1 MSILTFTGTRLLY
14 AIPVLL
20 GVTVI
25 VFMSLQLVPGDIALT
40 LLGRMATEA
49 QREALRQELGL
60 DQPLILQYIRWLLDL
75 LQGNI
80 GNSVSQQL
88 PVAQIL
94 APKIVNSL
102 ILMAGSLF
110 LVLVFGFLLSV
121 ISAPRFRTFTDKS
134 VVALTLVL
142 ASLPVFWLGIILL
155 YFFGFK
161 WKLFPISGMYNMIDP
176 GGFGQLIHHMV
187 LPAIATAAS
196 SIAVVTR
203 VTRSR
208 MIDVLGQPY
217 ILAARARGLSR
228 RQIVLRHAV
237 RNTLPTFANI
247 GGLQIGYLFGSVI
260 FTEIIFNWPGVGL
273 LLFDAILQRDVPVI
287 QGCVLVVAIVFVLG
301 NLISDVIV
309 HALDPRKR

>member
-1 MSILTFTGTRLLY
+1 VSVLTFIGARLLY
-14 AIPVLL
+14 AIPVLI

-25 VFMSLQLVPGDIALT
+25 VFLSLQLVPGDIALT

-49 QREALRQELGL
+49 QLEALREELGL
-60 DQPLILQYIRWLLDL
+60 NQPLIVQYARWLFNL

-88 PVAQIL
+88 PVMQIL
-94 APKIVNSL
+94 GPKIGNSL
-102 ILMAGSLF
+102 ILMAGSMV
-110 LVLVFGFLLSV
+110 LVLVFGFMLSV
-121 ISAPRFRTFTDKS
+121 LSSSRFRSITDRS
-134 VVALTLVL
+134 IVALTLVL
-142 ASLPVFWLGIILL
+142 ASLPVFWLGIVLL

-161 WKLFPISGMYNMIDP
+161 WKLFPISGMYNTIDP
-176 GGFGQLIHHMV
+176 GGLGQLLHHMV
-187 LPAIATAAS
+187 LPAVTTAAS

-217 ILAARARGLSR
+217 ILAARARGLTR
-228 RQIVLRHAV
+228 NQVVLRHAV

-247 GGLQIGYLFGSVI
+247 GGLQIGYLFGGVI
-260 FTEIIFNWPGVGL
+260 FSEIIFNWPGVGQ
-273 LLFDAILQRDVPVI
+273 LLFEAILQRDVPVI

-301 NLISDVIV
+301 NMISDTVV
-309 HALDPRKR
+309 HMLDPKRQ

>member
-1 MSILTFTGTRLLY
+1 MSILSFAGTRLLY

-25 VFMSLQLVPGDIALT
+25 VFMALQLVPGDIALT
-40 LLGRMATEA
+40 LLGRMATQEQLIA
-49 QREALRQELGL
+49 VRETLGL
-60 DQPLILQYIRWLLDL
+60 DRPLIVQYLGWLANL
-75 LQGNI
+75 LQGDI
-80 GNSVSQQL
+80 GNSISQQL

-94 APKIVNSL
+94 IPKIGNSL
-102 ILMAGSLF
+102 VLMAGSLF
-110 LVLVFGFLLSV
+110 FVLTFGFILSV
-121 ISAPRFRTFTDKS
+121 LSAPRFRQWTDKL
-134 VVALTLVL
+134 VVGLTLVL
-142 ASLPVFWLGIILL
+142 ASLPVFWLGIVLL

-161 WKLFPISGMYNMIDP
+161 WKLFPISGMYNMVNP
-176 GGFGQLIHHMV
+176 GGIGQLLHHMV
-187 LPAIATAAS
+187 LPALATAAS

-228 RQIVLRHAV
+228 RKIVLRHAV

-260 FTEIIFNWPGVGL
+260 FTEIIFNWPGIGL

-287 QGCVLVVAIVFVLG
+287 QGCVLVVALVFVLG

-309 HALDPRKR
+309 HALDPKQR

>member
-1 MSILTFTGTRLLY
+1 MSIFAFAGNRLLY

-20 GVTVI
+20 GVTLV
-25 VFMSLQLVPGDIALT
+25 VFLSLQLIPGDIALT

-49 QREALRQELGL
+49 QLEALRQRLGL
-60 DQPLILQYIRWLLDL
+60 DQPLILQYLRWLWHL
-75 LQGNI
+75 LHGDI

-88 PVAQIL
+88 PVVQIL
-94 APKIVNSL
+94 LPKILNSL
-102 ILMAGSLF
+102 ILMAGSLVI
-110 LVLVFGFLLSV
+110 VLACGFGLSV
-121 ISAPRFRTFTDKS
+121 ISAPRFRSPTDKS

-142 ASLPVFWLGIILL
+142 ASLPVFWLGIVLL

-176 GGFGQLIHHMV
+176 GGLGQLLHHMV

-208 MIDVLGQPY
+208 MLDVLGQPY

-228 RQIVLRHAV
+228 RQIVLRHGV
-237 RNTLPTFANI
+237 RNTLPTFASI
-247 GGLQIGYLFGSVI
+247 GGLQIGYLFGGVI
-260 FTEIIFNWPGVGL
+260 FTEIIFNWPGIGQ
-273 LLFDAILQRDVPVI
+273 LLFDAIMQRDVPVI
-287 QGCVLVVAIVFVLG
+287 QGCVLAVAIVFVLG
-301 NLISDVIV
+301 NLVSDVVV
-309 HALDPRKR
+309 HALDPKQR

>member
-1 MSILTFTGTRLLY
+1 MSILSFAGTRLVY
-14 AIPVLL
+14 AIPVLV

-25 VFMSLQLVPGDIALT
+25 VFMALQLVPGDIALT
-40 LLGRMATEA
+40 LLGRMAT
-49 QREALRQELGL
+49 QDQLVALRQELGL
-60 DQPLILQYIRWLLDL
+60 DRPLIVQYLTWLAGL
-75 LQGNI
+75 LKGDI
-80 GNSVSQQL
+80 GNSISQQL
-88 PVAQIL
+88 PVTKIL
-94 APKIVNSL
+94 IPKIGNSL

-110 LVLVFGFLLSV
+110 FVLVFGFILSV
-121 ISAPRFRTFTDKS
+121 LSAPRFRQLTDKL
-134 VVALTLVL
+134 VVGLTLVL
-142 ASLPVFWLGIILL
+142 ASLPVFWLGIVLL

-161 WKLFPISGMYNMIDP
+161 WKLFPISGMYNMVNP
-176 GGFGQLIHHMV
+176 GGLGQLLHHMV

-228 RQIVLRHAV
+228 RKIVLRHAV

-260 FTEIIFNWPGVGL
+260 FTEIIFNWPGIGL

-287 QGCVLVVAIVFVLG
+287 QGCVLIVALVFVLG

-309 HALDPRKR
+309 HALDPKQR

>member
-1 MSILTFTGTRLLY
+1 MSIIAFIGTRMLY
-14 AIPVLL
+14 AVPVLL

-25 VFMSLQLVPGDIALT
+25 VFLSLQLIPGDIALT

-49 QREALRQELGL
+49 QLEALRLDLGL
-60 DQPLILQYIRWLLDL
+60 DRPLLVQYAGWLLDL
-75 LQGNI
+75 FRGDI
-80 GNSVSQQL
+80 GNSISQQL
-88 PVAQIL
+88 PVTQIL
-94 APKIVNSL
+94 GPKIVNSL
-102 ILMAGSLF
+102 ILMAGSLA
-110 LVLVFGFLLSV
+110 LVLAAGFLLSV
-121 ISAPRFRTFTDKS
+121 ASAPRFRTFADRA

-142 ASLPVFWLGIILL
+142 ASLPVFWLGIVLL

-161 WKLFPISGMYNMIDP
+161 WKLFPISGMYNMVDP
-176 GGFGQLIHHMV
+176 GGLGQLLHHMV
-187 LPAIATAAS
+187 LPAITTAAS

-273 LLFDAILQRDVPVI
+273 LLFDAIMQRDVPVI

-301 NLISDVIV
+301 NMISDVVV

>member
-1 MSILTFTGTRLLY
+1 MSIFAFAGTRFLY
-14 AIPVLL
+14 AIPVLI

-25 VFMSLQLVPGDIALT
+25 VFLSLQFVPGDIALT

-49 QREALRQELGL
+49 KLEALRQELGL
-60 DQPLILQYIRWLLDL
+60 DRSLIVQYFGWLADL
-75 LQGNI
+75 LRGDI
-80 GNSVSQQL
+80 GNSISQQL
-88 PVAQIL
+88 PVAGIL

-110 LVLVFGFLLSV
+110 FVLVFGFVLSI
-121 ISAPRFRTFTDKS
+121 ISAPRFRTLADKS

-142 ASLPVFWLGIILL
+142 ASLPVFWLGIVLL
-155 YFFGFK
+155 YLFGFK
-161 WKLFPISGMYNMIDP
+161 WKLFPISGMYNMVNP
-176 GGFGQLIHHMV
+176 GGLGQLLHHMV

-260 FTEIIFNWPGVGL
+260 FTEIIFNWPGIGL

-301 NLISDVIV
+301 NLISDIIV
-309 HALDPRKR
+309 HALDPQLR

>member
-1 MSILTFTGTRLLY
+1 MSLISFIGARFLY
-14 AIPVLL
+14 AVPVLI

-25 VFMSLQLVPGDIALT
+25 VFLSLQLVPGDIALT
-40 LLGRMATEA
+40 LLGRMANAEQLA
-49 QREALRQELGL
+49 ALREELGL
-60 DQPLILQYIRWLLDL
+60 HQPLIVQYLRWVADL
-75 LQGNI
+75 LRGDI

-94 APKIVNSL
+94 GPKIVNSL

-121 ISAPRFRTFTDKS
+121 ASAPRFRTFTDRT
-134 VVALTLVL
+134 VVAFTLVL
-142 ASLPVFWLGIILL
+142 ASLPVFWLGIVLL

-161 WKLFPISGMYNMIDP
+161 WKLFPISGMYNTIDP
-176 GGFGQLIHHMV
+176 GGIGQLLHHMV
-187 LPAIATAAS
+187 LPAFTTAAS

-228 RQIVLRHAV
+228 RQVVLRHAV

-247 GGLQIGYLFGSVI
+247 GGLQIGYLFGGVI
-260 FTEIIFNWPGVGL
+260 FSEIIFNWPGIGL
-273 LLFDAILQRDVPVI
+273 MLFDAILQRDVPVI

-301 NLISDVIV
+301 NLVSDVVV
-309 HALDPRKR
+309 HLLDPRRQ

>member
-1 MSILTFTGTRLLY
+1 MSIIAFTGTRFLY

-25 VFMSLQLVPGDIALT
+25 VFMSQQLVPGDIALT
-40 LLGRMATEA
+40 LLGRMATAA
-49 QREALRQELGL
+49 QLEALRQQLGL
-60 DQPLILQYIRWLLDL
+60 NQPLILQYMGWLINL
-75 LQGNI
+75 LRGDI
-80 GNSVSQQL
+80 GNSISQQL

-94 APKIVNSL
+94 APKVVNSL

-110 LVLVFGFLLSV
+110 VVLVFGFILSV
-121 ISAPRFRTFTDKS
+121 ISAPRFRTLTDKS
-134 VVALTLVL
+134 VVVLTLVL
-142 ASLPVFWLGIILL
+142 ASLPVFWLGIVML

-161 WKLFPISGMYNMIDP
+161 WKLFPISGMYNMINP
-176 GGFGQLIHHMV
+176 GGLAQLLHHMV
-187 LPAIATAAS
+187 LPAIVTAAS
-196 SIAVVTR
+196 SVAVVTR

-228 RQIVLRHAV
+228 RQIVLRHVV

-247 GGLQIGYLFGSVI
+247 GGLQIGYLFGGVI
-260 FTEIIFNWPGVGL
+260 FTEIIFNWPGIGL
-273 LLFDAILQRDVPVI
+273 QLFDAIMQRDVPVI

-301 NLISDVIV
+301 NLVSDVIV
-309 HALDPRKR
+309 HALDPKQR

>member
-1 MSILTFTGTRLLY
+1 MSIFAFAGTRFLY
-14 AIPVLL
+14 AIPVLI

-25 VFMSLQLVPGDIALT
+25 VFLSLQFVPGDIALT

-49 QREALRQELGL
+49 KLEALRQELGL
-60 DQPLILQYIRWLLDL
+60 DRSLILQYFGWLADL
-75 LQGNI
+75 LRGDI
-80 GNSVSQQL
+80 GNSISQQL
-88 PVAQIL
+88 PVAGIL

-110 LVLVFGFLLSV
+110 FVLVFGFVLSV
-121 ISAPRFRTFTDKS
+121 ISAPRFRTLADKS

-142 ASLPVFWLGIILL
+142 ASLPVFWLGIVLL
-155 YFFGFK
+155 YLFGFK
-161 WKLFPISGMYNMIDP
+161 WKLFPISGMYNMVNP
-176 GGFGQLIHHMV
+176 GGLGQLLHHMV

-260 FTEIIFNWPGVGL
+260 FTEIIFNWPGIGL

-301 NLISDVIV
+301 NLISDIIV
-309 HALDPRKR
+309 HALDPQQR

>member
-1 MSILTFTGTRLLY
+1 
-14 AIPVLL
+14 
-20 GVTVI
+20 
-25 VFMSLQLVPGDIALT
+25 
-40 LLGRMATEA
+40 
-49 QREALRQELGL
+49 
-60 DQPLILQYIRWLLDL
+60 
-75 LQGNI
+75 
-80 GNSVSQQL
+80 
-88 PVAQIL
+88 
-94 APKIVNSL
+94 
-102 ILMAGSLF
+102 
-110 LVLVFGFLLSV
+110 
-121 ISAPRFRTFTDKS
+121 
-134 VVALTLVL
+134 
-142 ASLPVFWLGIILL
+142 
-155 YFFGFK
+155 K
-161 WKLFPISGMYNMIDP
+161 WKLFPISGMYNMVNP
-176 GGFGQLIHHMV
+176 GGLGQLLHHMV

-260 FTEIIFNWPGVGL
+260 FTEIIFNWPGIGL

-301 NLISDVIV
+301 NLISDIIV
-309 HALDPRKR
+309 HALDPQQR

>member
-1 MSILTFTGTRLLY
+1 MSMISFAVTRLLY
-14 AIPVLL
+14 AVPVLL

-49 QREALRQELGL
+49 QLETLRQQLGL
-60 DQPLILQYIRWLLDL
+60 NQPLIVQYLWWLFDL
-75 LQGNI
+75 LHGDI
-80 GNSVSQQL
+80 GNSITQQL
-88 PVAQIL
+88 PVVQIL

-102 ILMAGSLF
+102 ILMAGSLCF
-110 LVLVFGFLLSV
+110 VLVFGFLLSV
-121 ISAPRFRTFTDKS
+121 ASAPRFRSLTDKA

-142 ASLPVFWLGIILL
+142 ASLPVFWLGIVLL

-161 WKLFPISGMYNMIDP
+161 WKLFPISGMYDMVDP
-176 GGFGQLIHHMV
+176 GGFAQLLRHMV
-187 LPAIATAAS
+187 LPSLATAAS

-208 MIDVLGQPY
+208 LIDVLGQPY

-247 GGLQIGYLFGSVI
+247 GGLQIGYLFGSVV

-273 LLFDAILQRDVPVI
+273 LLFNAILQRDVPVI
-287 QGCVLVVAIVFVLG
+287 QGCVLVVAVVFVLG
-301 NLISDVIV
+301 NLISDVVV
-309 HALDPRKR
+309 HALDPKQR

>member
-1 MSILTFTGTRLLY
+1 MSMISFAATRLLY
-14 AIPVLL
+14 AVPVLL

-40 LLGRMATEA
+40 LLGHMATEA
-49 QREALRQELGL
+49 QLETLRQELGL
-60 DQPLILQYIRWLLDL
+60 HQPLIVQYLRWLYDL
-75 LQGNI
+75 LHGNI
-80 GNSVSQQL
+80 GNSITQQL

-94 APKIVNSL
+94 LPKIANSL

-110 LVLVFGFLLSV
+110 FVLVFGFLLSV
-121 ISAPRFRTFTDKS
+121 VSAPRFRSLTDKS
-134 VVALTLVL
+134 VVALTLLL
-142 ASLPVFWLGIILL
+142 ASLPVFWLGIVLL

-161 WKLFPISGMYNMIDP
+161 WKLFPISGMYNMVEP
-176 GGFGQLIHHMV
+176 GGLGQLLHHMV
-187 LPAIATAAS
+187 LPSLTTAAS

-247 GGLQIGYLFGSVI
+247 GGLQIGYLFGGVV

-273 LLFDAILQRDVPVI
+273 LLFNAILQRDVPVI
-287 QGCVLVVAIVFVLG
+287 QGCVLVVAVVFVLG

-309 HALDPRKR
+309 HALDPKQR

>member
-1 MSILTFTGTRLLY
+1 LY

-49 QREALRQELGL
+49 QLEALRQELGL

>member
-1 MSILTFTGTRLLY
+1 MSILSFAGTRLLY

-25 VFMSLQLVPGDIALT
+25 VFMALQLVPGDIALT
-40 LLGRMATEA
+40 LLGRMATQE
-49 QREALRQELGL
+49 QLVALRQELGL
-60 DQPLILQYIRWLLDL
+60 DRSLVVQYLGWLASL
-75 LQGNI
+75 LQGDI
-80 GNSVSQQL
+80 GHSISQQL
-88 PVAQIL
+88 PVTQIL
-94 APKIVNSL
+94 MPKIGNSL

-110 LVLVFGFLLSV
+110 FVLTFGFILSV
-121 ISAPRFRTFTDKS
+121 LSAPRFRQLTDKL
-134 VVALTLVL
+134 VVGLTLVL
-142 ASLPVFWLGIILL
+142 ASLPVFWLGIVLL

-161 WKLFPISGMYNMIDP
+161 WKLFPISGMYNMVNP
-176 GGFGQLIHHMV
+176 GGFGQLLHHMI
-187 LPAIATAAS
+187 LPAIATASS

-228 RQIVLRHAV
+228 HKIVLRHAV

-287 QGCVLVVAIVFVLG
+287 QGCVLIVALVFVLG
-301 NLISDVIV
+301 NLMSDVIV
-309 HALDPRKR
+309 HALDPKQR

>member
-1 MSILTFTGTRLLY
+1 MSLISFIGTRFLY
-14 AIPVLL
+14 AVPVLV

-25 VFMSLQLVPGDIALT
+25 VFLSLQLVPGDIALT
-40 LLGRMATEA
+40 LLGRMANAEQLATL
-49 QREALRQELGL
+49 REELGL
-60 DQPLILQYIRWLLDL
+60 NQPLIVQYLLWVGDL
-75 LQGNI
+75 LRGDI

-94 APKIVNSL
+94 GPKIVNSL

-121 ISAPRFRTFTDKS
+121 ASAPRFRTFTDRA
-134 VVALTLVL
+134 VVAFTLVL
-142 ASLPVFWLGIILL
+142 ASLPVFWLGIVLL

-161 WKLFPISGMYNMIDP
+161 WKLFPISGMYNTIDP
-176 GGFGQLIHHMV
+176 GGIGQLLHHMV
-187 LPAIATAAS
+187 LPAFTTAAS

-228 RQIVLRHAV
+228 RQVVLRHAV

-247 GGLQIGYLFGSVI
+247 GGLQIGYLFGGVI
-260 FTEIIFNWPGVGL
+260 FSEIIFNWPGIGL
-273 LLFDAILQRDVPVI
+273 MLFDAILQRDVPVI
-287 QGCVLVVAIVFVLG
+287 QGCVLIVAIVFVLG
-301 NLISDVIV
+301 NLVSDVVV
-309 HALDPRKR
+309 HLLDPRRQ